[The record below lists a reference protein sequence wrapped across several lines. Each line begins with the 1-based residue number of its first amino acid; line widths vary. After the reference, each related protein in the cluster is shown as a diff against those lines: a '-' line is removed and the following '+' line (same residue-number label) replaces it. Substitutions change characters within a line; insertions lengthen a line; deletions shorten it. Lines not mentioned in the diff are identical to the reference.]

1 MSAVHNALLVG
12 ALTSGLLLTA
22 AWVSFL
28 GYWLFQLVELLF

>member
-1 MSAVHNALLVG
+1 MSAFHNVLLVG

-28 GYWLFQLVELLF
+28 GYWLFKFVELVF